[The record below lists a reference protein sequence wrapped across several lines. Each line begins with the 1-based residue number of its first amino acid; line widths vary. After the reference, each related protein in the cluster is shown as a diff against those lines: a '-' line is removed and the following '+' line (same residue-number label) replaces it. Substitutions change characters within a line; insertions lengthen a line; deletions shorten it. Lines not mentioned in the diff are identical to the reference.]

1 MGISPKP
8 NAVARIILVLPGLL
22 VCMAAAWVLP
32 PRGITAVFLLVSGLE
47 CAAVFWYL
55 PVWMASCRL
64 WKAGGRFIYRRG
76 VLFRRITVLQQTS
89 LAYAEQVSTPIE
101 RKMGLV
107 HLRLKAARGSVFV
120 PFLPQEQAAQLLEEW
135 KK

>member
-1 MGISPKP
+1 
-8 NAVARIILVLPGLL
+8 
-22 VCMAAAWVLP
+22 
-32 PRGITAVFLLVSGLE
+32 
-47 CAAVFWYL
+47 
-55 PVWMASCRL
+55 MASCRL